1 VGSLVLVLL
10 LVFVK
15 VCGITTEADALLAVA
30 MGADAVGFIFAPS
43 KRQVAQNR
51 AGDIAKRLPP
61 DILTVGVFKDHAPKR
76 VVEIVNRQ
84 GLGAA
89 QLHGSE
95 SVEDTQYVAERVPR
109 TMKVFTAGRERFAI
123 ADKWGTNPIMLDA
136 AKEGPN
142 TTYDYALARQAP
154 AGLQVLLAGGLTPDN
169 VAEAIKAAHP
179 WGVDVASG
187 VERAP
192 GEKEPKLVAD
202 FIKNA
207 KAAGAE
213 LLPRTSAP
221 AIGAFQASVDCES
234 PVSGPYDWAS
244 DSAL

>member
-1 VGSLVLVLL
+1 MLAVLVLF

-15 VCGITTEADALLAVA
+15 ICGITTEADALLAVA

-43 KRQVAQNR
+43 KRQIAQNR

-61 DILTVGVFKDHAPKR
+61 DILTVGVFKDQAPKR

-95 SVEDTQYVAERVPR
+95 SPEDTLYVAERVPR
-109 TMKVFTAGRERFAI
+109 TMKVFIAGSDRFAN
-123 ADKWGTNPIMLDA
+123 ADKWGTDPIMLDA

-142 TTYDYALARQAP
+142 TSYDYALALHAP
-154 AGLQVLLAGGLTPDN
+154 AGLHVLLAGGLTPDN
-169 VAEAIKAAHP
+169 VAQAIHAAHP

-192 GEKEPKLVAD
+192 GEKDPKLVAD

-213 LLPRTSAP
+213 LPPRAPRATS
-221 AIGAFQASVDCES
+221 GASQPPIDCES
-234 PVSGPYDWAS
+234 PASGPYDWAS
-244 DSAL
+244 DTAL